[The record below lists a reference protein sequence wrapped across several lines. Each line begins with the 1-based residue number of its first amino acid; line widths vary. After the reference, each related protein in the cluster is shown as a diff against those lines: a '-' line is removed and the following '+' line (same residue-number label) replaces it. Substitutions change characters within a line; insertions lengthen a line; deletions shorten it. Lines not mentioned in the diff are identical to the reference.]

1 MKPFFAFSYVLL
13 VYNVLFVCVYCM
25 RQVQSSHRVHSD
37 RASVSERSLCAC
49 SRGCVSAPC

>member
-37 RASVSERSLCAC
+37 RASVSERSLCA
-49 SRGCVSAPC
+49 